1 MAIRCIR
8 VLAGVVTLI
17 LMSVSAVHADAMQGT
32 IDGEQR
38 TWHILERQGQSSAS
52 FSEIGPDAVSFTVQ
66 GHRAERFET
75 QGALSINFMLMN
87 GQPMGGAEVAYF
99 PGRRMFPHYNT
110 NDAPGLELD
119 EIVIDGDRARVSGRF
134 RGEFVHVE
142 SMTAGEDPDNTIP
155 VDVHFDVTALRQ

>member
-1 MAIRCIR
+1 MRMLGGMAM
-8 VLAGVVTLI
+8 LALLSGPVAYADTLKG
-17 LMSVSAVHADAMQGT
+17 S

-52 FSEIGPDAVSFTVQ
+52 FSEIGPNAVSFTVQ
-66 GHRAERFET
+66 GHRAQRFET
-75 QGALSINFMLMN
+75 QGSLSINFMLMN

-134 RGEFVHVE
+134 RGELVHVE
-142 SMTAGEDPDNTIP
+142 SITAGEDPDNTVH
-155 VDVHFDVTALRQ
+155 VDVRFDVTALRQ